1 MNSEEDNWQLIY
13 EKINNQMT
21 VSLVGGLS
29 AQICMAK
36 YIAFQRKILFGG
48 YQCKVPKL
56 SQN

>member
-1 MNSEEDNWQLIY
+1 MNSEDNWQLIY